1 MTGIYFVLDLNVNQ
15 ALSHFNYTKMN
26 EIKVNLSIADKFL
39 CDSVTPFLIEYNDQD
54 DVQIYTQ

>member
-15 ALSHFNYTKMN
+15 TLSHFNYTKMN

-54 DVQIYTQ
+54 GV